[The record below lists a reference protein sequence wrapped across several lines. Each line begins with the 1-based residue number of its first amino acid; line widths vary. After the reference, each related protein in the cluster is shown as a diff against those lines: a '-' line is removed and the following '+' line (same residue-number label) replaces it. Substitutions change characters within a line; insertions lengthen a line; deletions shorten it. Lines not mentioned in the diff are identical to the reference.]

1 MLQDMQKDVQHKTTS
16 LTRTPQSSS
25 RWLTILIG
33 LCYLG
38 WFATLVFLPGA
49 SLLDRLRWLDSGI
62 CAQLPAHS
70 FYPGGQQLPLCAR
83 NTGIYLGFMVT
94 ILTLYATGRGRV
106 QRLPPWPIVVVLI
119 GCIFAMVV
127 DGFNSFLLDLGQSH
141 LYQPHNLL
149 RLATGL
155 LTGFAIA
162 TLTLPAVNRLFWRE
176 YNEER
181 SISSWPALLL
191 LLPGLVLSFLA
202 VASQSIFILYP
213 VAILSTAGLLT
224 VVSSVNLLITL
235 AIGKKDQAFERYR
248 ELVPFFSLA
257 LILALGELL
266 VLAQLKFALLQAL
279 GV

>member
-25 RWLTILIG
+25 PWLIVLIG
-33 LCYLG
+33 LCFLG

-62 CAQLPAHS
+62 CAQLPTHS

>member
-1 MLQDMQKDVQHKTTS
+1 MSQDTQKDVQHQTAS
-16 LTRTPQSSS
+16 LTRTPQSNSP
-25 RWLTILIG
+25 WLTILIG

-62 CAQLPAHS
+62 CAQLPTHS

-94 ILTLYATGRGRV
+94 ILTLYASGRGWV

-119 GCIFAMVV
+119 GCIFSMVV

-191 LLPGLVLSFLA
+191 LLPGLALSFLA

-213 VAILSTAGLLT
+213 VAILSTAGLLM
-224 VVSSVNLLITL
+224 VVSNVNLLIIL
-235 AIGKKDQAFERYR
+235 AIGKKDQTFERYR
-248 ELVPFFSLA
+248 ELVAFFSLA
-257 LILALGELL
+257 LILAVSELL